1 MKKIIF
7 NLILTLGLSLALLS
21 PALAQDF
28 ASPAASQ
35 DGEGLKARVVEVIAE
50 EQKTREDGS
59 TYRQQN
65 LRLEALEGPR
75 KGQEIIYYGI
85 SEIEVGNANFYRAG
99 DRVFVDIFQDE
110 LGAET
115 VYVVDFVRNK
125 ALYLLAFI
133 FILAVIIVGR
143 AKGLRAL
150 VSLALSFVVIIKF
163 ILPQILAG
171 RDPFLISL
179 VGGLAIMAV
188 IIYFTEG
195 INRKSHIAI
204 FSVLLSLLLTLILSV
219 IFTNLAR
226 LTGLSQEDTIF
237 LIGIGQVEINFRGL
251 LLAGMLIGAI
261 GVLDDI
267 IVGQIETVARIKEAN
282 PSLSPRKIFMLAY
295 KVGNTH
301 LGAIINTLFLTYAGA
316 SLSLLLLFVIHQESG
331 LSLTRALNSEA
342 VTTEVIRTMVGSI
355 GVMASMPI
363 ATFLAAFGIKKLK
376 LTKTD

>member
-35 DGEGLKARVVEVIAE
+35 DGEGLKARVLEVIAE

-75 KGQEIIYYGI
+75 RGQEIIYYGI

-110 LGAET
+110 LGEET

-188 IIYFTEG
+188 IIYLTEG

-282 PSLSPRKIFMLAY
+282 PSLSPRRIFMLAY

-331 LSLTRALNSEA
+331 LSLARALNSEA